1 MVRGTA
7 SGDPA
12 AVEAPLIPIARP
24 GKEAP
29 TMRLYLKNAR
39 LIDGT
44 GHPAQE
50 GAALV
55 IEGDTIVH
63 AGPLSASDAP
73 GEDAT
78 TVDLA
83 GRTVIPG
90 LVEAHMHFSYNDVKA
105 VADLDL
111 NCPPEYST
119 LVAARNAELALH
131 CGYTAARSAGSIHAI
146 DVALKRAIN
155 EGLYPGPRMLAA
167 GRDICATGGMADW
180 NASYLKLGMDGLALI
195 ADGPDQVRA
204 AVRRVIKDGAD
215 VVKCYIGGDALL
227 PHTPI
232 ADCTYTVAEVTVLV
246 EETRMRG
253 RLSSAHVR
261 GERSSEV
268 AARAGVDSIEH
279 ATYANDDTLKR
290 IRDQGL
296 FLVPGLRYLYSIVE
310 NGPRF
315 GITAQLIGDSGLREE
330 IKQAADTYRRARDL
344 GIRMCPG
351 GDFGFAW
358 CPRGEY
364 AKDIQVFVDI
374 IGFTP
379 PEAIA
384 AATRWGAEL
393 MRMQDRIG
401 TLTPGKLADLIVVDG
416 DPLRDI
422 AVLQDRTR
430 LAVMKGGRFVTRLA
444 SA

>member
-1 MVRGTA
+1 
-7 SGDPA
+7 
-12 AVEAPLIPIARP
+12 
-24 GKEAP
+24 
-29 TMRLYLKNAR
+29 MRTLLRNAR

-44 GHPAQE
+44 GRAAQD
-50 GAALV
+50 GAALL

-63 AGPLSASDAP
+63 AGPLAGADAP
-73 GEDAT
+73 GPDAA
-78 TVDLA
+78 VALDLA

-90 LVEAHMHFSYNDVKA
+90 LVEAHLHLSYNDVKQI
-105 VADLDL
+105 ADLDL

-119 LVAARNAELALH
+119 LLSAKNAELVLH
-131 CGYTAARSAGSIHAI
+131 CGYTAARSAGSVHAV

-155 EGLYPGPRMLAA
+155 EGLFPGPRLLAA

-180 NASYLKLGMDGLALI
+180 NPSYLKLGMEGLALI
-195 ADGPDQVRA
+195 ADGPEQIRA

-215 VVKCYIGGDALL
+215 VVKCYVGGDALL

-232 ADCTYTVAEVTVLV
+232 ADCTYTLPEVQALV
-246 EETRMRG
+246 DEAHMRG
-253 RLSSAHVR
+253 RMVAAHVR

-279 ATYANDDTLKR
+279 ATYASDDTLKQ

-296 FLVPGLRYLYSIVE
+296 TLVPGLRYLYSIIE

-315 GITAQLIGDSGLREE
+315 GITEAVVRPSGLHDE
-330 IKQAADTYRRARDL
+330 IKQASDTYRRAREL

-358 CPRGEY
+358 NPHGEY
-364 AKDIQVFVDI
+364 AKDVQVFVDV

-379 PEAIA
+379 LEAITC
-384 AATRWGAEL
+384 ATRHGAEL

-401 TLTPGKLADLIVVDG
+401 TLAPGKLADLVVVDG
-416 DPLRDI
+416 DPLQDI

-430 LAVMKGGRFVTRLA
+430 LSIMKGGQWVTRRF
-444 SA
+444 

>member
-1 MVRGTA
+1 
-7 SGDPA
+7 
-12 AVEAPLIPIARP
+12 
-24 GKEAP
+24 
-29 TMRLYLKNAR
+29 MRIHIKNAR

-44 GHPAQE
+44 GAGPVE
-50 GAALV
+50 GSSLV

-63 AGPLSASDAP
+63 AGRLARGDEPTADVHV
-73 GEDAT
+73 ED
-78 TVDLA
+78 V
-83 GRTVIPG
+83 GGKTVIPG
-90 LVEAHMHFSYNDVKA
+90 LVEAHLHLSYNNVKA
-105 VADLDL
+105 IADLDL

-119 LVAARNAELALH
+119 LVSAKNAELALR
-131 CGYTAARSAGSIHAI
+131 CGYTAARSAGSVHAI

-155 EGLYPGPRMLAA
+155 EGLYPGPRLLAA

-180 NASYLKLGMDGLALI
+180 NPSYLKLGMEGLALI
-195 ADGPDQVRA
+195 ADGPEQIRA

-232 ADCTYTVAEVTVLV
+232 ADCTYTLPEVQALV
-246 EETRMRG
+246 DEAHMRG
-253 RLSSAHVR
+253 RLVSAHVR
-261 GERSSEV
+261 GERSSAV

-290 IRDQGL
+290 IRDGGL
-296 FLVPGLRYLYSIVE
+296 TLVPGLRYLYSIVE

-315 GITAQLIGDSGLREE
+315 GITEEIIAASGLRDE
-330 IKQAADTYRRARDL
+330 IKQAADTYRRAKER

-358 CPRGEY
+358 NPHGEY
-364 AKDIQVFVDI
+364 AKDIQVFVEVL
-374 IGFTP
+374 GFSP
-379 PEAIA
+379 LDAITC
-384 AATRWGAEL
+384 ATRYGAEL

-401 TLTPGKLADLIVVDG
+401 TLVPGKLADLVIVDG

-422 AVLQDRTR
+422 GVLQDRAR
-430 LAVMKGGRFVTRLA
+430 LTVMKGGAVVQ
-444 SA
+444 

>member
-1 MVRGTA
+1 
-7 SGDPA
+7 
-12 AVEAPLIPIARP
+12 
-24 GKEAP
+24 
-29 TMRLYLKNAR
+29 MRTVLQNAR

-44 GHPAQE
+44 GRPPLEAST
-50 GAALV
+50 LL

-63 AGPLSASDAP
+63 AGPLAPTEAP
-73 GEDAT
+73 GSGAAAA
-78 TVDLA
+78 VDLG

-90 LVEAHMHFSYNDVKA
+90 LVEAHLHLSYNNVKQI
-105 VADLDL
+105 ADLDL

-119 LVAARNAELALH
+119 LVSAKNAELALQ
-131 CGYTAARSAGSIHAI
+131 CGYTAARSAGSVHAV

-155 EGLYPGPRMLAA
+155 EGLYPGPRLLAA

-180 NASYLKLGMDGLALI
+180 NPSYLKLGMEGLALI
-195 ADGPDQVRA
+195 ADGPEQIRA

-215 VVKCYIGGDALL
+215 VVKCYVGGDALL

-232 ADCTYTVAEVTVLV
+232 ADCTYTLEEVQTLV
-246 EETRMRG
+246 DEAHMRG
-253 RLSSAHVR
+253 RLVSAHVR
-261 GERSSEV
+261 GERSSDV
-268 AARAGVDSIEH
+268 AARAGVDSLEH
-279 ATYANDDTLKR
+279 ATYASDDTLVR

-296 FLVPGLRYLYSIVE
+296 TLVPGLRYLYSIID

-315 GITAQLIGDSGLREE
+315 GITEEIVGPSGLRDE
-330 IKQAADTYRRARDL
+330 IKRAADTYRRAREM

-358 CPRGEY
+358 NPHGEY
-364 AKDIQVFVDI
+364 AKDIQVFVDV

-379 PEAIA
+379 LEAIVCA
-384 AATRWGAEL
+384 SRRGAEL

-401 TLTPGKLADLIVVDG
+401 TLAPGKLADLVVVDG

-422 AVLQDRTR
+422 AVLQDRAR
-430 LAVMKGGRFVTRLA
+430 LSVVQGGRWITRRF
-444 SA
+444 

>member
-1 MVRGTA
+1 
-7 SGDPA
+7 
-12 AVEAPLIPIARP
+12 
-24 GKEAP
+24 
-29 TMRLYLKNAR
+29 MRQHLKNAR
-39 LIDGT
+39 LVDGT
-44 GHPAQE
+44 GRPPQE
-50 GAALV
+50 EVALV

-63 AGPLSASDAP
+63 AGPLSAADAP
-73 GEDAT
+73 REDVRT
-78 TVDLA
+78 IDLG
-83 GRTVIPG
+83 GRTVLPG
-90 LVEAHMHFSYNDVKA
+90 LVEAHLHLSYNNVR
-105 VADLDL
+105 VIADLDL
-111 NCPPEYST
+111 NCPPEYTT
-119 LVAARNAELALH
+119 LVSAVNAELVLS
-131 CGYTAARSAGSIHAI
+131 CGYTAARSAGSVHAV

-155 EGLYPGPRMLAA
+155 EGLYPGPRLLAA

-180 NASYLKLGMDGLALI
+180 NASYLKLGMEGLALI

-232 ADCTYTVAEVTVLV
+232 GDCTYTLPEVQALV
-246 EETRMRG
+246 EEARMRG

-261 GERSSEV
+261 GEQSSAV

-279 ATYANDDTLKR
+279 ATYASDETLR
-290 IRDQGL
+290 LIRDQGL
-296 FLVPGLRYLYSIVE
+296 FLVPGLRYLHSIVE

-315 GITAQLIGDSGLREE
+315 GITEEIIEASGLRDE

-358 CPRGEY
+358 CPHGEY
-364 AKDIQVFVDI
+364 AKDIQVFVDV

-379 PEAIA
+379 LEAIG

-393 MRMQDRIG
+393 MRMADRVG
-401 TLTPGKLADLIVVDG
+401 TVQAGKLADLVVVNG

-422 AVLQDRTR
+422 SILQDRQR
-430 LAVMKGGRFVTRLA
+430 LSVMKGGRFVTRNL
-444 SA
+444 

>member
-1 MVRGTA
+1 
-7 SGDPA
+7 
-12 AVEAPLIPIARP
+12 
-24 GKEAP
+24 
-29 TMRLYLKNAR
+29 MRILLRNAR

-44 GHPAQE
+44 GRAVQD
-50 GAALV
+50 GAAIL

-63 AGPLSASDAP
+63 AGPLAAADAP
-73 GEDAT
+73 DPAAT
-78 TVDLA
+78 VTVDA
-83 GRTVIPG
+83 GGRTVIPG
-90 LVEAHMHFSYNDVKA
+90 LVEAHLHLSYNDVKQI
-105 VADLDL
+105 ADLDL

-119 LVAARNAELALH
+119 LVSAKNAELVLH
-131 CGYTAARSAGSIHAI
+131 CGYTAARSAGSVHAV
-146 DVALKRAIN
+146 DVALKRAIG
-155 EGLYPGPRMLAA
+155 EGLFPGPRLLAA

-180 NASYLKLGMDGLALI
+180 NPSYLKLGMDGLALI
-195 ADGPDQVRA
+195 ADGPEQIRA

-215 VVKCYIGGDALL
+215 VVKCYVGGDALL

-232 ADCTYTVAEVTVLV
+232 ADCTYTLPEVQALV
-246 EETRMRG
+246 EEAHMRG
-253 RLSSAHVR
+253 RMVAAHVR

-279 ATYANDDTLKR
+279 ATYASDDTLKR

-296 FLVPGLRYLYSIVE
+296 TLVPGLRYLYSIIE

-315 GITAQLIGDSGLREE
+315 GITEAIVGPSGLRDE
-330 IKQAADTYRRARDL
+330 IKQASDTYRRAREL

-358 CPRGEY
+358 NPHGEY
-364 AKDIQVFVDI
+364 AKDIQVFVDV

-379 PEAIA
+379 LQAIA
-384 AATRWGAEL
+384 CATRNGAEL

-401 TLTPGKLADLIVVDG
+401 TLVPGKLADLVVVDG

-430 LAVMKGGRFVTRLA
+430 LSVMQGGQWITRRF
-444 SA
+444 

>member
-1 MVRGTA
+1 
-7 SGDPA
+7 
-12 AVEAPLIPIARP
+12 
-24 GKEAP
+24 
-29 TMRLYLKNAR
+29 MRTLLRNAR

-44 GHPAQE
+44 GRAAQD
-50 GAALV
+50 GAALL

-63 AGPLSASDAP
+63 AGPLAGADAP
-73 GEDAT
+73 GPDAA
-78 TVDLA
+78 VALDLA

-90 LVEAHMHFSYNDVKA
+90 LVEAHLHLSYNDVKQI
-105 VADLDL
+105 ADLDL

-119 LVAARNAELALH
+119 LLSAKNAELVLH
-131 CGYTAARSAGSIHAI
+131 CGYTAARSAGSVHAV

-155 EGLYPGPRMLAA
+155 EGLFPGPRLLAA

-180 NASYLKLGMDGLALI
+180 NPSYLKLGMEGLALI
-195 ADGPDQVRA
+195 ADGPEQIRA

-215 VVKCYIGGDALL
+215 VVKCYVGGDALL

-232 ADCTYTVAEVTVLV
+232 ADCTYTLPEVQALV
-246 EETRMRG
+246 DEAHMRG
-253 RLSSAHVR
+253 RMVAAHVR

-279 ATYANDDTLKR
+279 ATYASDDTLKQ

-296 FLVPGLRYLYSIVE
+296 TLVPGLRYLYSIIE

-315 GITAQLIGDSGLREE
+315 GITEAVVGPSGLHDE
-330 IKQAADTYRRARDL
+330 IKQASDTYRRAREL

-358 CPRGEY
+358 NPHGEY
-364 AKDIQVFVDI
+364 AKDVQVFVDV

-379 PEAIA
+379 LEAITC
-384 AATRWGAEL
+384 ATRHGAEL

-401 TLTPGKLADLIVVDG
+401 TLTPGKLADLVVVDG
-416 DPLRDI
+416 DPLQDI

-430 LAVMKGGRFVTRLA
+430 LSVMKGGQWVTRRF
-444 SA
+444 

>member
-1 MVRGTA
+1 
-7 SGDPA
+7 
-12 AVEAPLIPIARP
+12 
-24 GKEAP
+24 
-29 TMRLYLKNAR
+29 MRLYLKNAR

-44 GHPAQE
+44 GAGPVD
-50 GAALV
+50 GAGIV

-63 AGPLSASDAP
+63 AGRLHRGDEPTADFTEMNLT
-73 GEDAT
+73 GK
-78 TVDLA
+78 
-83 GRTVIPG
+83 TVIPG
-90 LVEAHMHFSYNDVKA
+90 LIEAHLHLSYNNVKA

-119 LVAARNAELALH
+119 LLAAKNAELALR
-131 CGYTAARSAGSIHAI
+131 CGYTAARSAGSVHAV

-155 EGLYPGPRMLAA
+155 EGLYPGPRLLAA

-180 NASYLKLGMDGLALI
+180 NPSYLKLGMEGLALI

-232 ADCTYTVAEVTVLV
+232 GDCTYTLPEVQALV
-246 EETRMRG
+246 DEAHMRG
-253 RLSSAHVR
+253 RIVSAHVR
-261 GERSSEV
+261 GERSTDV

-279 ATYANDDTLKR
+279 ATYASDDALKR
-290 IRDQGL
+290 IRDGGMT
-296 FLVPGLRYLYSIVE
+296 LVPGLRYLYSIVE

-315 GITAQLIGDSGLREE
+315 GITEDIIAPSGLRDE
-330 IKQAADTYRRARDL
+330 IKRAADTYRRAKDR

-358 CPRGEY
+358 NPHGEY
-364 AKDIQVFVDI
+364 ARDIQVFVDV
-374 IGFTP
+374 IGYTP
-379 PEAIA
+379 LEALTC
-384 AATRWGAEL
+384 ATRYGAEL

-401 TLTPGKLADLIVVDG
+401 TLQPGKLADLVIVDG

-422 AVLQDRTR
+422 AILHDRGR
-430 LAVMKGGRFVTRLA
+430 LTVIKGGVLVK
-444 SA
+444 

>member
-1 MVRGTA
+1 
-7 SGDPA
+7 
-12 AVEAPLIPIARP
+12 
-24 GKEAP
+24 
-29 TMRLYLKNAR
+29 MRLHLTNAR

-44 GHPAQE
+44 GTAPVD
-50 GAALV
+50 GAALL

-63 AGPLSASDAP
+63 AGRLARDDAP
-73 GEDAT
+73 DPAVAA
-78 TVDLA
+78 TVDLG
-83 GRTVIPG
+83 GRTVLPG
-90 LVEAHMHFSYNDVKA
+90 LVEAHIHLSYNDVKA

-119 LVAARNAELALH
+119 LVSAKNAELALH
-131 CGYTAARSAGSIHAI
+131 CGYTAARSAGSVHAV

-155 EGLYPGPRMLAA
+155 EGLFPGPRLLAA

-180 NASYLKLGMDGLALI
+180 NPSYLKLGMEGLAII
-195 ADGPDQVRA
+195 ADGPEQIRA

-215 VVKCYIGGDALL
+215 VVKCYVGGDALL

-232 ADCTYTVAEVTVLV
+232 GDCTYTLEEVRVLV
-246 EETRMRG
+246 DEARMRG
-253 RLSSAHVR
+253 RMVSAHVR

-279 ATYANDDTLKR
+279 ATYANDATLTL

-296 FLVPGLRYLYSIVE
+296 TLVPGLRYLYSIVE

-315 GITAQLIGDSGLREE
+315 GITEAVIGPSGLRDE

-358 CPRGEY
+358 CPHGEY
-364 AKDIQVFVDI
+364 AKDIQVFVDV
-374 IGFTP
+374 IGFSP
-379 PEAIA
+379 LEAITC
-384 AATRWGAEL
+384 ATRNGAEL

-401 TLTPGKLADLIVVDG
+401 TLVPGKLADLVVVDG

-422 AVLQDRTR
+422 AVLQDRGR
-430 LAVMKGGRFVTRLA
+430 LSVMKGGAWVTRRFGTGTAAL
-444 SA
+444 

>member
-1 MVRGTA
+1 
-7 SGDPA
+7 
-12 AVEAPLIPIARP
+12 
-24 GKEAP
+24 
-29 TMRLYLKNAR
+29 MRILLRNAR
-39 LIDGT
+39 LVDGT
-44 GHPAQE
+44 GSAPQDA
-50 GAALV
+50 AALL
-55 IEGDTIVH
+55 IEGDTLVH
-63 AGPLSASDAP
+63 AGPLAAADAP
-73 GEDAT
+73 DPAG
-78 TVDLA
+78 TVTIDVE

-90 LVEAHMHFSYNDVKA
+90 LVEAHLHLSYNDVKQ

-119 LVAARNAELALH
+119 LVSAKNAELALH
-131 CGYTAARSAGSIHAI
+131 CGYTAARSAGSVHAV

-155 EGLYPGPRMLAA
+155 EGLFPGPRLLAA

-180 NASYLKLGMDGLALI
+180 NPSYLKLGMDGLALI
-195 ADGPDQVRA
+195 ADGPEQVRA

-232 ADCTYTVAEVTVLV
+232 ADCTYTLPEVEALV
-246 EETRMRG
+246 DEAHMRG
-253 RLSSAHVR
+253 RTVAAHVR
-261 GERSSEV
+261 GERSSAV

-279 ATYANDDTLKR
+279 ATYASADTLER

-296 FLVPGLRYLYSIVE
+296 TLVPGLRYLYSIVE

-315 GITAQLIGDSGLREE
+315 GITEAIVGPSGLRDE
-330 IKQAADTYRRARDL
+330 IKQASDTYRRAREM

-358 CPRGEY
+358 NPHGEY
-364 AKDIQVFVDI
+364 AKDIQVFVEV

-379 PEAIA
+379 LEAITC
-384 AATRWGAEL
+384 ATRNGAEL

-401 TLTPGKLADLIVVDG
+401 TLAPGKLADLVVVDG
-416 DPLRDI
+416 DPLRDVAI
-422 AVLQDRTR
+422 LQDRAR
-430 LAVMKGGRFVTRLA
+430 LSVMQGGRWITRNF
-444 SA
+444 